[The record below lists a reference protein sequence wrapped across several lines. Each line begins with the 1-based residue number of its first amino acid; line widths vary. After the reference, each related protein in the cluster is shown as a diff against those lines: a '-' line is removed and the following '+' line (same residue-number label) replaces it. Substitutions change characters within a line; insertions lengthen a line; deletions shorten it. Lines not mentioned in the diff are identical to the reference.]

1 MRIHF
6 AAALILGAA
15 VVLAAS
21 HEASAQA
28 KKEPP
33 ACALIKFRALP
44 EGTGEGEQEA
54 GMYKSRFGRVNVMGT
69 VKNGRAENYFVT
81 VDGKKLGPAGTLP
94 ASVTSCAQT
103 KKMPAPAAAAPSACT
118 GSRLNVLIDRS
129 GDKRVLALYA
139 LEGKKWVSCGAGT
152 A

>member
-1 MRIHF
+1 MKIQF
-6 AAALILGAA
+6 AAALIVGAA
-15 VVLAAS
+15 AMLAAS
-21 HEASAQA
+21 GEAGAQA

-44 EGTGEGEQEA
+44 EGVGEGEQEA

-81 VDGKKLGPAGTLP
+81 VAGKKLAPVTALP
-94 ASVTSCAQT
+94 ASVASCAQT
-103 KKMPAPAAAAPSACT
+103 KKMPAPTAAMASACA
-118 GSRLNVLIDRS
+118 GSRLAVLIDRA
-129 GDKRVLALYA
+129 GDKRILALYA
-139 LEGKKWVSCGAGT
+139 LEGRKWTPCGAGT

>member
-1 MRIHF
+1 MRIQI
-6 AAALILGAA
+6 AAAMILGAA

-21 HEASAQA
+21 HEASAQT

-81 VDGKKLGPAGTLP
+81 VDGKKIAP
-94 ASVTSCAQT
+94 ASAVPASATSCAQT
-103 KKMPAPAAAAPSACT
+103 KKMPAPTAAAPSACT
-118 GSRLNVLIDRS
+118 GSRLGVLIDRA
-129 GDKRVLALYA
+129 GEKRTLVLYA

>member
-1 MRIHF
+1 MRIHL
-6 AAALILGAA
+6 AAALIVGAA
-15 VVLAAS
+15 ALLAAS
-21 HEASAQA
+21 GEASAQA

-81 VDGKKLGPAGTLP
+81 VAGKKLSPVTSLP
-94 ASVTSCAQT
+94 PSVASCAQT
-103 KKMPAPAAAAPSACT
+103 KKMPAPTAAAAGACA
-118 GSRLNVLIDRS
+118 GSRLAVLIDRA
-129 GDKRVLALYA
+129 GDKRILALYA
-139 LEGKKWVSCGAGT
+139 LEGRKWTSCGAGT